1 MEKKP
6 RDPAEAKGSG
16 TAKTVPPRV
25 SSGFEADPLHTG
37 AAPRQKLSLPLSASQ
52 QRMRVVPAKS
62 DMPNQ
67 RTNRNG
73 KTLRQGNLMRSVTAG
88 RRGRTS
94 SSPGKSGN
102 RSGRPKGA
110 KNHKSLLFEQL
121 NRTISIHQGGKT
133 EKCTIREALLR
144 RCIDMALKGDLKAL
158 MFLLNNDEKSAIAH
172 AAKEVRLIRGDES
185 PQEAAAIFAAMLNE
199 D

>member
-25 SSGFEADPLHTG
+25 KSGFEADPLHTD
-37 AAPRQKLSLPLSASQ
+37 AAAREEALSAAI
-52 QRMRVVPAKS
+52 RKS
-62 DMPNQ
+62 TKDVS
-67 RTNRNG
+67 RTSKNRYAQPTNNRNG
-73 KTLRQGNLMRSVTAG
+73 KTPGQPDTVGYG
-88 RRGRTS
+88 RPPRANQFK
-94 SSPGKSGN
+94 PDQSGN

-110 KNHKSLLFEQL
+110 KNHKTLLFEQL

-144 RCIDMALKGDLKAL
+144 RCIDMGLKGDFKAISF
-158 MFLLNNDEKSAIAH
+158 MLNNDEKSAIAH

-185 PQEAAAIFAAMLNE
+185 PEEAAAAFAAMLNE